1 MLLELPASST
11 STCSLG
17 RVNRLKL
24 RHRMI
29 VDIPILPAVGCA
41 IVIILTNAD
50 VIVVVVAI
58 VTGYGSVGDV
68 YISVINNW
76 LI

>member
-1 MLLELPASST
+1 
-11 STCSLG
+11 
-17 RVNRLKL
+17 
-24 RHRMI
+24 MI